1 MLGKIWDFFVVAF
14 TVVLGVLV
22 IGLIVFIIIAHV
34 EESDRMRKERDVLK
48 ARIEEGTTKAMK
60 AKEILLGYTGNDYVY
75 EVKDVEANII
85 DGALVVNAVPK
96 CYYNYSPTKHDV
108 VIMHLSEDASDEEI
122 LEAKEKIRQK
132 AIEVQQE
139 RVKKL
144 ENLNVQTNLTEK

>member
-22 IGLIVFIIIAHV
+22 MGLILLVMFAHI
-34 EESDRMRKERDVLK
+34 EESDRMRKERDVLN
-48 ARIEEGTTKAMK
+48 ARIEEGTTKARK
-60 AKEILLGYTGNDYVY
+60 AKEILLEYTGNDYVY

>member
-1 MLGKIWDFFVVAF
+1 MLCKIWDFIVVAF
-14 TVVLGVLV
+14 TVALGILVLGLIFLV
-22 IGLIVFIIIAHV
+22 IFANV
-34 EESDRMRKERDVLK
+34 EESDRMRKERDMLN
-48 ARIEEGTTKAMK
+48 ARIEEGTTKAKK
-60 AKEILLGYTGNDYVY
+60 AKEILLEYTGNDYVY
-75 EVKDVEANII
+75 EVKDIEATIT

-96 CYYNYSPTKHDV
+96 FYYNYSTTKHDV

-144 ENLNVQTNLTEK
+144 ENLNAQTNLTGK